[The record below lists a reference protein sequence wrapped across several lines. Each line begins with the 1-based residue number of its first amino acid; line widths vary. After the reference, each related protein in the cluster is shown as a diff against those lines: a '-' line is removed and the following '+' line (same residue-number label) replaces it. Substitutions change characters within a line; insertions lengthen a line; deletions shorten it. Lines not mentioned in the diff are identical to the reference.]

1 MRVADSASIASRI
14 EQAFQTASTSTGTSF
29 DYLVKTA
36 ARESSFNTDAK
47 AKTSSATGLFQFI
60 ESTWLETM
68 KESGAE
74 LGLGKYA
81 DQIQQ
86 TKSGKYVVSDPQAR
100 QEILNLRKD
109 PEIASLMAGAFTQK
123 NADYLTRK
131 LGRDP
136 SEGEL
141 YMAHFLGAN
150 GAKRL
155 IESTQS
161 NAEARADKLFPAQAK
176 ANKSIFYNSDGTARS
191 NAEVY
196 SAITSKHDAV
206 TMIASVSPERTKGI
220 SSVGLVP
227 GHKPVSSG
235 SEVLAFADESQSLGE
250 NLETATNE
258 AVSAFKAHDAE
269 GPFQALFRNDPSS
282 ERQTLRSRFDSAF
295 SAAERSAIFT
305 SADTAASGPSTTLA
319 LQEQS
324 NGLLGE
330 GPLDLTKFLT
340 YEVAQKKKDLLPP
353 V

>member
-86 TKSGKYVVSDPQAR
+86 TKSGRFVVSDPQAR

-109 PEIASLMAGAFTQK
+109 PEISSLMAGAFTQK

-131 LGRDP
+131 LGRNP

-161 NAEARADKLFPAQAK
+161 NADARADKLFPAQAK

-191 NAEVY
+191 TSEVY

-206 TMIASVSPERTKGI
+206 TMIASVSPESSKNIT
-220 SSVGLVP
+220 SVGLVP
-227 GHKPVSSG
+227 GSKPVSSG
-235 SEVLAFADESQSLGE
+235 SEALAFADASQNLGE
-250 NLETATNE
+250 NLQAATNDV
-258 AVSAFKAHDAE
+258 VSAFKAHDAQ

-282 ERQTLRSRFDSAF
+282 ERQSLRSRFDSAF
-295 SAAERSAIFT
+295 SAVER
-305 SADTAASGPSTTLA
+305 ADILSSSSNVNSGPA
-319 LQEQS
+319 ANVAVQEL
-324 NGLLGE
+324 NGENGE

>member
-47 AKTSSATGLFQFI
+47 AKTSTATGLFQFI

-68 KESGAE
+68 KEAGPE

-81 DQIQQ
+81 DQIQR
-86 TKSGKYVVSDPQAR
+86 TRSGKYVVSDMQAR

-109 PEIASLMAGAFTQK
+109 PEISSLMAGAFTQK
-123 NADYLTRK
+123 NADYLSRK

-136 SEGEL
+136 TEGEL

-155 IESTQS
+155 IEASQS
-161 NAEARADKLFPAQAK
+161 NSEARADKLFPVQAR
-176 ANKSIFYNSDGTARS
+176 ANKSIFYNPDGSARNTSD
-191 NAEVY
+191 VY
-196 SAITSKHDAV
+196 AAITSKHDAV
-206 TMIASVSPERTKGI
+206 TMIASVSHERVDGLQ
-220 SSVGLVP
+220 SVGLVP
-227 GHKPVSSG
+227 GQKPSPAADA
-235 SEVLAFADESQSLGE
+235 LAFADAGQSVAD
-250 NLETATNE
+250 NLDAATQDVVTA
-258 AVSAFKAHDAE
+258 FRAHDAE

-305 SADTAASGPSTTLA
+305 SADTAAPGPSTTLA

-324 NGLLGE
+324 SSLLGE